1 MGNKICVDAGSM
13 YCPCH
18 LAKSGDCISCS
29 LLSGKELC
37 ECDLKGICIYQ
48 NFKKNNEKISD
59 SREGILC
66 KVLKNKQIKTNIY
79 LLSISIP
86 KSLACELIH
95 PGSYILLKDKKRK
108 DDMFNSPVSVMN
120 IDLKNNI
127 LDIVVESIGP
137 KTKDLLNSDTVFI
150 KGPYT
155 NGIFGIKY
163 FKQLKS
169 KKVLILTKGLSSV
182 TLINVVNNLLKNNNE
197 VKVFF
202 DNSGKKIEELEKK
215 LKELNID
222 LKYFHFKNNENLI
235 KEELKKGVDMV
246 FSAGS
251 NHFNKNSM
259 NIVDSIDDTINL
271 AITNNNLICCGE
283 GICGACIVNV
293 KGEKIKTCKTQI
305 EPRVYLKEAL
315 K

>member
-1 MGNKICVDAGSM
+1 MGNKVCVDAGSM

-29 LLSGKELC
+29 LLCGKDLC

-48 NFKKNNEKISD
+48 NFKKNNEKISEP
-59 SREGILC
+59 REGILC
-66 KVLKNKQIKTNIY
+66 KVLKNQEIQDNIY

-86 KSLACELIH
+86 KCLACELIH

-108 DDMFNSPVSVMN
+108 DDMFNSPISVMN
-120 IDLKNNI
+120 VDLKNNI
-127 LDIVVESIGP
+127 LDIVIESIGP

-182 TLINVVNNLLKNNNE
+182 TLINAVNNLLNNNNE

-202 DNSGKKIEELEKK
+202 DKSGKKIEAVEKK

-222 LKYFHFKNNENLI
+222 LKNFDFIKNENLI
-235 KEELKKGVDMV
+235 KEELKKGLDMV

-251 NHFNKNSM
+251 NRFNKNIM
-259 NIVDSIDDTINL
+259 NIVDSIDNTINF

-283 GICGACIVNV
+283 GVCGACIVNV

>member
-1 MGNKICVDAGSM
+1 MQGTEK
-13 YCPCH
+13 
-18 LAKSGDCISCS
+18 
-29 LLSGKELC
+29 KE
-37 ECDLKGICIYQ
+37 IQ
-48 NFKKNNEKISD
+48 
-59 SREGILC
+59 
-66 KVLKNKQIKTNIY
+66 TNIY

-86 KSLACELIH
+86 KCLAYELIH
-95 PGSYILLKDKKRK
+95 PGSYILLKDKNRK
-108 DDMFNSPVSVMN
+108 DDMFNSPISVMN
-120 IDLKNNI
+120 IDLKSYT
-127 LDIVVESIGP
+127 LDIVVEILGP

-163 FKQLKS
+163 FKKLKS
-169 KKVLILTKGLSSV
+169 KKVLILAKGLSSV
-182 TLINVVNNLLKNNNE
+182 TLINAVNNLLKNNNE

-202 DNSGKKIEELEKK
+202 DNTGKKIEEVERK
-215 LKELNID
+215 LKELNLE
-222 LKYFHFKNNENLI
+222 LKHFDFKNNENLI

-251 NHFNKNSM
+251 NRFNKNSM
-259 NIVDSIDDTINL
+259 NIVDSVDDKISL

-283 GICGACIVNV
+283 GVCGACIINI

>member
-1 MGNKICVDAGSM
+1 MENKICVDAGSM

-48 NFKKNNEKISD
+48 NFKRNNEKTSEP
-59 SREGILC
+59 REGILC
-66 KVLKNKQIKTNIY
+66 KVLKHEQIKNNIY
-79 LLSISIP
+79 LISISIP
-86 KSLACELIH
+86 KCLACELIH

-108 DDMFNSPVSVMN
+108 DDMFNSPISVMN
-120 IDLKNNI
+120 IDLKNNR

-163 FKQLKS
+163 FKQLKN
-169 KKVLILTKGLSSV
+169 KKALILTKGLSSV
-182 TLINVVNNLLKNNNE
+182 TLINAVNNLLKNNNE

-202 DNSGKKIEELEKK
+202 DDSGKKIEEVQKK
-215 LKELNID
+215 LKELNVD
-222 LKYFHFKNNENLI
+222 LKHFDFRNNENLI
-235 KEELKKGVDMV
+235 KEELKKGVDLV

-251 NHFNKNSM
+251 NHFNKNIM

-283 GICGACIVNV
+283 GICGACIINV

-305 EPRVYLKEAL
+305 EPRLYLKEAL

>member
-1 MGNKICVDAGSM
+1 MGNKVCVDAGSE

-29 LLSGKELC
+29 LLSGKDLC

-48 NFKKNNEKISD
+48 NFKKNNEKIIK

-66 KVLKNKQIKTNIY
+66 KVLKNQEIKTNIY

-86 KSLACELIH
+86 KWLAYELIH
-95 PGSYILLKDKKRK
+95 PGSYILLKDRKRE
-108 DDMFNSPVSVMN
+108 DDMFNSPISVMN
-120 IDLKNNI
+120 IDLKNHV
-127 LDIVVESIGP
+127 LEIVIESLGP
-137 KTKDLLNSDTVFI
+137 KTKDLLNSDTVYI

-169 KKVLILTKGLSSV
+169 KKVLILTKGLSNV
-182 TLINVVNNLLKNNNE
+182 TLINAVNNLLKNNNE

-202 DNSGKKIEELEKK
+202 DNSGKKIEEVESK
-215 LKELNID
+215 LKELEVD
-222 LKYFHFKNNENLI
+222 LKYFDFKNNENRI

-251 NHFNKNSM
+251 NRFNKNIM
-259 NIVDSIDDTINL
+259 NIVDSVDDTINL
-271 AITNNNLICCGE
+271 SITNNNLICCGE
-283 GICGACIVNV
+283 GVCGACIVNI
-293 KGEKIKTCKTQI
+293 KDEKIKTCKTQI

>member
-1 MGNKICVDAGSM
+1 MGNKICVDAGSE

-29 LLSGKELC
+29 LLSGKDLC
-37 ECDLKGICIYQ
+37 ECNLKGICIYQ

-59 SREGILC
+59 AREGILC
-66 KVLKNKQIKTNIY
+66 KVLKKKEIETNVY
-79 LLSISIP
+79 LISISIP
-86 KSLACELIH
+86 KYLAHELIH

-108 DDMFNSPVSVMN
+108 DDMFNSPISVMN
-120 IDLKNNI
+120 IDFKNYI
-127 LDIVVESIGP
+127 LDIVIESLGP

-163 FKQLKS
+163 FKKLKS
-169 KKVLILTKGLSSV
+169 KKVLILAKGLSSV
-182 TLINVVNNLLKNNNE
+182 TLVNAVNNLLKNNNE
-197 VKVFF
+197 VRVFF
-202 DNSGKKIEELEKK
+202 DNSGKKIQEVEKI
-215 LKELNID
+215 LKESNID
-222 LKYFHFKNNENLI
+222 IKHFDFKNNENI
-235 KEELKKGVDMV
+235 IRKELKKGVDMV

-251 NHFNKNSM
+251 NHFNKNTM
-259 NIVDSIDDTINL
+259 NIVDSIDTTISL

-283 GICGACIVNV
+283 GICGACIVKI
-293 KGEKIKTCKTQI
+293 KGEKMKTCKTQI
-305 EPRVYLKEAL
+305 EPRLYLKEAL